1 MTANNIDKLKHIFM
15 EIFSISEAEVESYR
29 KLNNSKWDS
38 LASVTLVVAICTHA
52 FMRLNLERVSDATHE
67 SLKKLVTMLSVI
79 GFQEE
84 GIIEKWFL
92 RDDKWYSKI
101 NFGVLRENFLS
112 LQSLRSGKIL
122 FENKQ
127 ELDRAIIEAVKTSK

>member
-1 MTANNIDKLKHIFM
+1 
-15 EIFSISEAEVESYR
+15 
-29 KLNNSKWDS
+29 
-38 LASVTLVVAICTHA
+38 
-52 FMRLNLERVSDATHE
+52 MRLNLERVSDATHE
-67 SLKKLVTMLSVI
+67 NLKKLVTMLSVL

-101 NFGVLRENFLS
+101 NFGVLREDFLS
-112 LQSLRSGKIL
+112 LQSSRSGKIL

-127 ELDRAIIEAVKTSK
+127 ELDRAIIAAVKTSK

>member
-1 MTANNIDKLKHIFM
+1 
-15 EIFSISEAEVESYR
+15 
-29 KLNNSKWDS
+29 
-38 LASVTLVVAICTHA
+38 
-52 FMRLNLERVSDATHE
+52 
-67 SLKKLVTMLSVI
+67 MLSVL

-92 RDDKWYSKI
+92 RDDKWHSKI
-101 NFGVLRENFLS
+101 NYGVLREDFFA

-127 ELDRAIIEAVKTSK
+127 ELDRAIIEAVKTSN